1 MTIYLT
7 DGFDYIIDVL
17 DKYINCCFFNEEQIN
32 KFIDFKKLII
42 KRKGI
47 IKNKY
52 WFLYYNYFKFPYFKN
67 DNVLRKSFL
76 TLMIKEKPSFL
87 D

>member
-47 IKNKY
+47 IKKKY
-52 WFLYYNYFKFPYFKN
+52 
-67 DNVLRKSFL
+67 
-76 TLMIKEKPSFL
+76 
-87 D
+87 